1 MQCTSTTIKKHF
13 QSVGVCIR
21 NINCMTKKSKDKM
34 VNDGS
39 YDLEQ
44 DANNQANT
52 EPSSELKL
60 ESGHNSMSHNFSFLR
75 IADKGKD
82 YIFQFLMLFLAITAG
97 FFVENKRGQYIEN
110 QNEKQY
116 ARSLYE
122 DLKTDTAVI
131 QRVLTYKI
139 WSSEKMDSLL
149 NILQSGKIE
158 ENNELIYYFER
169 LMIINDLF
177 TSQDVTYKQLQ
188 SSGNFRFFDNNELY
202 REISD
207 YYNLYNR
214 YLSIIENTNIEHNT
228 LTEMEARLFD
238 AGDLA
243 SLYNPNPVNANTVYL
258 RPMKKFK
265 PLNQD
270 PFYLNYFYIKAA
282 DRNELLKSSVTWL
295 SWLKDKST
303 KILLNL
309 KQEYDLD

>member
-1 MQCTSTTIKKHF
+1 MVK
-13 QSVGVCIR
+13 
-21 NINCMTKKSKDKM
+21 NSKDTM
-34 VNDGS
+34 VDYESHVMGQNTNNH
-39 YDLEQ
+39 
-44 DANNQANT
+44 ANI

-60 ESGHNSMSHNFSFLR
+60 ESGHNSKSLNFSFLK
-75 IADKGKD
+75 IVDKGKD

-158 ENNELIYYFER
+158 ENNDLIYYFER
-169 LMIINDLF
+169 VMIINDMF

-188 SSGNFRFFDNNELY
+188 SSGNFRFFDNSELY

-214 YLSIIENTNIEHNT
+214 YLSIIEYKNIEHNI

-238 AGDLA
+238 ARDLA
-243 SLYNPNPVNANTVYL
+243 SLYNPNPLNVNTVYL
-258 RPMKKFK
+258 RPSKKFK
-265 PLNQD
+265 SLNQD
-270 PFYLNYFYIKAA
+270 PFYLNYFHIKAS

-309 KQEYDLD
+309 KQEYKID

>member
-1 MQCTSTTIKKHF
+1 
-13 QSVGVCIR
+13 
-21 NINCMTKKSKDKM
+21 
-34 VNDGS
+34 
-39 YDLEQ
+39 
-44 DANNQANT
+44 
-52 EPSSELKL
+52 
-60 ESGHNSMSHNFSFLR
+60 
-75 IADKGKD
+75 
-82 YIFQFLMLFLAITAG
+82 
-97 FFVENKRGQYIEN
+97 
-110 QNEKQY
+110 
-116 ARSLYE
+116 
-122 DLKTDTAVI
+122 
-131 QRVLTYKI
+131 
-139 WSSEKMDSLL
+139 MDSLL
-149 NILQSGKIE
+149 NILQSGEIE
-158 ENNELIYYFER
+158 KNNELIYYFER

-214 YLSIIENTNIEHNT
+214 YLSIIENTNIEHNS

-238 AGDLA
+238 ARDLA
-243 SLYNPNPVNANTVYL
+243 SLYNPKPTNANTVYL
-258 RPMKKFK
+258 RPAKKFNAI
-265 PLNQD
+265 NQD

>member
-1 MQCTSTTIKKHF
+1 MVK
-13 QSVGVCIR
+13 
-21 NINCMTKKSKDKM
+21 TKKGNAL
-34 VNDGS
+34 NDFTGDFEEYAS
-39 YDLEQ
+39 
-44 DANNQANT
+44 T
-52 EPSSELKL
+52 EKNAETASDQKL
-60 ESGHNSMSHNFSFLR
+60 QTGHNSTSNIGSFLR
-75 IADKGKD
+75 ILDKSKD
-82 YIFQFLMLFLAITAG
+82 YIFQFMMLFLAITAG
-97 FFVENKRGQYIEN
+97 FFVENKRGQYNEN

-188 SSGNFRFFDNNELY
+188 SSGNFRFFDNSELY

-214 YLSIIENTNIEHNT
+214 YLSIIENTNIEHNS

-238 AGDLA
+238 ARDLA
-243 SLYNPNPVNANTVYL
+243 SLYNPKPTNANTVYL
-258 RPMKKFK
+258 RPAKKFNSI
-265 PLNQD
+265 NQD

-295 SWLKDKST
+295 SWLKDKSI
-303 KILLNL
+303 KILLDL
-309 KQEYDLD
+309 KQEYDLE